1 MRPSPLRRRLLGF
14 LPSLKEPEM
23 TTPIVDAD
31 REFRQMWRD
40 LLLFTAAFTLVL
52 VVMLTYKVW

>member
-1 MRPSPLRRRLLGF
+1 MTSPVF
-14 LPSLKEPEM
+14 
-23 TTPIVDAD
+23 DAD
-31 REFRQMWRD
+31 REFRAMWRD